1 MFSISLV
8 AEEVFKI
15 GGMPVTNS
23 LLTGWVGIVL
33 LILLV
38 AIGMRKGSLVPT
50 GLQLIFEAIYSFFL
64 NLCESVLG
72 DKKSA
77 EKAVP
82 FITTIFLFVFVANI
96 FTVIPGVGTIGI
108 KKTEAHVAEAAVSAE
123 QSLEDSEA
131 KEANLTPLF
140 RPASADL
147 NMTIA
152 LALVSVIVTQIIGF
166 KTLGIG
172 YLKKFFNFT
181 NPINFFVG
189 ILELI
194 SEFAKIISFSFR
206 LFGNIFAGEVLLAVI
221 LMLVPYFV
229 PLPFYGLEIF
239 VSIIQA
245 FVFAMLTLVFIKL
258 AMTSHDGEEHAV
270 AR

>member
-8 AEEVFKI
+8 AEKVFSI

-23 LLTGWVGIVL
+23 LLTGWIGIII
-33 LILLV
+33 LILLA
-38 AIGMRKGSLVPT
+38 AIGMSKTSLVPK

-64 NLCESVLG
+64 NLCENVLG
-72 DKKSA
+72 DRKSA
-77 EKAVP
+77 ERAVP
-82 FITTIFLFVFVANI
+82 FIATIFLFVFISNI
-96 FTVIPGVGTIGI
+96 FTVFPGVGTIGI
-108 KKTEAHVAEAAVSAE
+108 KSESSESSEAHIV
-123 QSLEDSEA
+123 
-131 KEANLTPLF
+131 PLF

-152 LALVSVIVTQIIGF
+152 MALVSVIITQIVGF
-166 KTLGIG
+166 KTLGAG
-172 YLKKFFNFT
+172 YLKKFFNFS

-206 LFGNIFAGEVLLAVI
+206 LFGNVFAGEVLLAVI

-239 VSIIQA
+239 VAVIQA

-258 AMTSHDGEEHAV
+258 AMTSHDEKSHA
-270 AR
+270 AAH